1 MCPIFRLQSKYKVR
15 KIFSYERGRQL
26 LLFVFCLFLAL
37 FVWTIHRMSGDFNHI
52 FQYKIYVKTNITGRK
67 STSLSENEI
76 TLRARTSGF
85 YILQQKY
92 SKRKRI
98 LTLDLN
104 SRSFEK
110 LSGSEDVFYVVT
122 SNIRDAISEGLGE
135 KGIVEYVAADTVRF
149 VLPVET
155 SKEVPISFKKNITY
169 RDQYMPVGE
178 VRLKPDRVLISGEKS
193 ILDGV
198 DSVATETINLSRLAS
213 SVTDI
218 VSIKKIP
225 GLRYSEEESYYT
237 INVER
242 YIEKS
247 YKFPV
252 SILNVPDSISL
263 LTSPSEVT
271 LVCRLPF
278 KRVRAFDESSIEMV
292 ADYRDMLELNSS
304 MLKIRPVAEADEI
317 LEYKIEPPFLE
328 IVVIGK
334 IDR

>member
-1 MCPIFRLQSKYKVR
+1 
-15 KIFSYERGRQL
+15 
-26 LLFVFCLFLAL
+26 
-37 FVWTIHRMSGDFNHI
+37 MSGDFNHI